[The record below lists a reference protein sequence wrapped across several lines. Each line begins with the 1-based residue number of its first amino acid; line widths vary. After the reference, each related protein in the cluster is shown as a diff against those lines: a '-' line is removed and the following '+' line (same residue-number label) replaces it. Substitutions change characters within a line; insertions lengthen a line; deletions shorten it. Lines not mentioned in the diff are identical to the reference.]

1 MQTKADCVHHWI
13 IEVAQGKTS
22 YGRCEKCDEVRE
34 FSNSI
39 EDRHFALV
47 GLSRVWVPKEDVI
60 KEDE

>member
-1 MQTKADCVHHWI
+1 M
-13 IEVAQGKTS
+13 IEVAQGKMS
-22 YGRCEKCDEVRE
+22 QGRCEKCDEVRE